1 MTEPGIS
8 RTEPAGAGAPSGDR
22 VPEGRVRLPRSLV
35 AAGGVAWRVV
45 AIAAAGWLVLWLLIK
60 LRVVVL
66 PAIVA
71 LLITTILQP
80 LASWLRARGWPRLLA
95 AWAVLLAAL
104 VVVGGVFGLLAPQ
117 VASELGEVGQR
128 ARQGFEDVVEWLA
141 EGPLDLSRS
150 EIDRY
155 LDQALD
161 QVGQN
166 TSAITSGVVAG
177 AVALGEAVA
186 GALLTLVLVFFFV
199 KDGDGMF
206 EWLTDRLGA
215 RVRPH
220 AREVG
225 ERAWRALG
233 GYVRGTAVV
242 AVVDAVVIGIGLL
255 LIGVPLVMPLAVLT
269 FFGGFFPLVGAV
281 AAGALAALVALVTN
295 GVVDALLVVALT
307 TAVQQIEGDVLQPI
321 VLARSVR
328 LHPVVIL
335 LSLTAGAV
343 LAGIAGAFL
352 AVPVAAVATVVGGY
366 FRERDEGA
374 SAPIPA

>member
-1 MTEPGIS
+1 MNTG
-8 RTEPAGAGAPSGDR
+8 
-22 VPEGRVRLPRSLV
+22 EGQVRLPRSLV
-35 AAGGVAWRVV
+35 VAGGVAWRVV
-45 AIAAAGWLVLWLLIK
+45 AIAGAGWLVLWLLIK

-66 PAIVA
+66 PVIVA
-71 LLITTILQP
+71 LMISTLLQP
-80 LASWLRARGWPRLLA
+80 LAAWLRARGWPRALA
-95 AWAVLLAAL
+95 AWAVLVAAL
-104 VVVGGVFGLLAPQ
+104 VLVAGLFAVLAPQ
-117 VASELGEVGQR
+117 VASEVGEVGQR
-128 ARQGFEDVVEWLA
+128 ARQGFADIVNWLA

-155 LDQALD
+155 VDQGLDRI
-161 QVGQN
+161 GEN
-166 TSAITSGVVAG
+166 SSAITSGVVAG
-177 AVALGEAVA
+177 AIAVGELVA
-186 GALLTLVLVFFFV
+186 GALLTLVLVFFFL

-206 EWLTDRLGA
+206 EWITDRLGE

-220 AREVG
+220 AREMG
-225 ERAWRALG
+225 QRAWRALG
-233 GYVRGTAVV
+233 GYVRGTALV
-242 AVVDAVVIGIGLL
+242 ATVDGVLIGIGLL
-255 LIGVPLVMPLAVLT
+255 VIGVPLVVPLAVLT

-321 VLARSVR
+321 VLGRAVR

-366 FRERDEGA
+366 LRRQSEGA
-374 SAPIPA
+374 SAPAPA

>member
-1 MTEPGIS
+1 
-8 RTEPAGAGAPSGDR
+8 
-22 VPEGRVRLPRSLV
+22 
-35 AAGGVAWRVV
+35 
-45 AIAAAGWLVLWLLIK
+45 
-60 LRVVVL
+60 
-66 PAIVA
+66 
-71 LLITTILQP
+71 
-80 LASWLRARGWPRLLA
+80 
-95 AWAVLLAAL
+95 
-104 VVVGGVFGLLAPQ
+104 
-117 VASELGEVGQR
+117 
-128 ARQGFEDVVEWLA
+128 
-141 EGPLDLSRS
+141 
-150 EIDRY
+150 
-155 LDQALD
+155 
-161 QVGQN
+161 
-166 TSAITSGVVAG
+166 
-177 AVALGEAVA
+177 
-186 GALLTLVLVFFFV
+186 
-199 KDGDGMF
+199 
-206 EWLTDRLGA
+206 
-215 RVRPH
+215 
-220 AREVG
+220 
-225 ERAWRALG
+225 
-233 GYVRGTAVV
+233 VV

-366 FRERDEGA
+366 FRERDQGA